1 MKNHWKMYHGA
12 TEVHPLTGPEM
23 YSGRAFER
31 YCAKY
36 CSIATEKPCASNSI
50 ITLNLRETPRIF
62 VMMLIICPLSLTFH
76 LARGVHLSALR

>member
-31 YCAKY
+31 HFAKY
-36 CSIATEKPCASNSI
+36 CSVAPKK
-50 ITLNLRETPRIF
+50 NLRETPSVF
-62 VMMLIICPLSLTFH
+62 VMMLSICPLSLTLF
-76 LARGVHLSALR
+76 